1 MATTHAGPAGGTKA
15 GSTANAAS
23 PTSLQ
28 EARRLG
34 RIVFADVARH
44 DKVARDAA
52 EERESMLRQRLVED
66 KTLPPELKKELAAL
80 EILIK
85 KDPPDTGEYVKATVD
100 PLFFGLRDALA
111 TMNPDMG
118 DVGEPRKGKF
128 PGLTDRKES
137 TFAAIYGL
145 LTVDNQTPRDFKWTV
160 DDHGDLKFETD
171 DTHFKKAVAAAL
183 GEYSAN
189 AALFHETLSII
200 ALEGGGTDEKGGG
213 TLDAGKWAN
222 VVRKLRFRGINAD
235 HPNLPLIAAELLSG
249 EIGGTEDAAPSSI
262 ELSFPDIEEGS
273 DIRLIKNNIMA
284 MHIFY
289 PSWMLD
295 EARFYDVYEKIE
307 ELFLN
312 QMLPISRG
320 SAGDRI
326 FARWK
331 KSTQRISKP
340 ERLNFYATCFGAST
354 GNPALTNQNKEFGD
368 LWLRFVSGVSEFG
381 RKLQV
386 DELLRTR
393 LPLSVSTEQVRKSA
407 RDLAANLSL
416 HGYGVAYFA
425 AAELQT
431 EINEIKDILSDE
443 EVRMAY
449 GARDMRQLIEQVSIY
464 ELGGARDVTR
474 YFTMATAGAVIIR
487 WLANKAADL
496 SGPYMRP
503 ILDINVVRK
512 DTARSSS
519 VKATSNPTDRDL
531 VDACEQWLAVT
542 GTPDERVTEFAQPNE
557 TPAMTSRPIA
567 IPQVAK
573 DLLDSVGVSAGMGRP
588 NGGTGGR
595 SSRFAP
601 R

>member
-1 MATTHAGPAGGTKA
+1 MATTHTGPAAGTKA
-15 GSTANAAS
+15 GTPSHAT
-23 PTSLQ
+23 PGGEQ
-28 EARRLG
+28 ERRPG
-34 RIVFADVARH
+34 KIVFADIARH

-52 EERESMLRQRLVED
+52 AERVFMLEQQKRED
-66 KTLPPELKKELAAL
+66 DTLPPELEKELRAQHL
-80 EILIK
+80 LVK
-85 KDPPDTGEYVKATVD
+85 KDSDGHYIKHTVD
-100 PLFFGLRDALA
+100 PLFFGLREALA
-111 TMNPDMG
+111 TMNSEMG
-118 DVGEPRKGKF
+118 NIDEPENGQFDSMGQR
-128 PGLTDRKES
+128 EA

-145 LTVDNQTPRDFKWTV
+145 LTVDNQTPRDFKWTINTQGHLV
-160 DDHGDLKFETD
+160 FETD
-171 DTHFKKAVAAAL
+171 DGQFKKAVAAAL

-189 AALFHETLSII
+189 AALFLETLAII
-200 ALEGGGTDEKGGG
+200 AHEGGGGQHRGVG

-222 VVRKLRFRGINAD
+222 VVRKLRFRGIDAD
-235 HPNLPLIAAELLSG
+235 HPNLALITAELLSG
-249 EIGGTEDAAPSSI
+249 EIGGAEDAAPSTI

-273 DIRLIKNNIMA
+273 DAQLVKNNIMA

-340 ERLNFYATCFGAST
+340 ERLNFYATCFGASS
-354 GNPALTNQNKEFGD
+354 GNPALTNQNREFSD
-368 LWLRFVSGVSEFG
+368 LWLRFVSGVSEFA

-386 DELLRTR
+386 DDLLRTR
-393 LPLSVSTEQVRKSA
+393 IPLSVSTEQVRKSA

-425 AAELQT
+425 AAELQN

-496 SGPYMRP
+496 SGPFMRP

-512 DTARSSS
+512 ATTRSSS

-542 GTPDERVTEFAQPNE
+542 GTPDDRVSEFAQPNE
-557 TPAMTSRPIA
+557 TPAMTSRPVA

-588 NGGTGGR
+588 NGGTGRPSRIAGR
-595 SSRFAP
+595 
-601 R
+601 